1 MGRPKQFSDGEV
13 VEGVAAVFS
22 AHGFNGTSVQMLAD
36 ACSLGKQSLYNSFG
50 DKQALYL
57 KALDCAAARFGAV
70 AAAMAGAADGRAS
83 IHLFFDFVL
92 GQCGSADP
100 SEQACIVS
108 SGLLEGLQEPS
119 IVEALRDKWARSHAL
134 LEAAVR
140 RGQSDGSI
148 TADDA
153 PDGLADLLM
162 ALMGGLRVSA
172 RAIDDPQRLRTS
184 THHAL
189 SLLDAP
195 RKARPKKPR

>member
-1 MGRPKQFSDGEV
+1 MGRPKQFSDDEV
-13 VEGVAAVFS
+13 VAGVAAVFS
-22 AHGFNGTSVQMLAD
+22 VHGFNGTSVQMLAD

-50 DKQALYL
+50 DKQTLYL

-70 AAAMAGAADGRAS
+70 AAEMTAAAHGRAS

-119 IVEALRDKWARSHAL
+119 IVEALRSKWERSHAL

-140 RGQSDGSI
+140 RGQADGSI
-148 TADDA
+148 TTEDA

-172 RAIDDPQRLRTS
+172 RAIDDPERLSHSINR
-184 THHAL
+184 AL

-195 RKARPKKPR
+195 RKARPRKPR